1 MPEFKD
7 EYWMKKA
14 IEMAE
19 KACELGEVPV
29 GAVLV
34 KNNEMIG
41 YGYNKVITNNDST
54 AHAEVQAIR
63 NAGAQLNN
71 YRLVDTKLYVTLEP
85 CMMCVGAII
94 HARIRQIIFGAYDPK
109 TGMAVTKDNCFDKP
123 YHNHNVLITGGV
135 LENECAN
142 LLKSFFK
149 KKRAL

>member
-7 EYWMKKA
+7 EYWMIKA

-19 KACELGEVPV
+19 KACEIGEVPV